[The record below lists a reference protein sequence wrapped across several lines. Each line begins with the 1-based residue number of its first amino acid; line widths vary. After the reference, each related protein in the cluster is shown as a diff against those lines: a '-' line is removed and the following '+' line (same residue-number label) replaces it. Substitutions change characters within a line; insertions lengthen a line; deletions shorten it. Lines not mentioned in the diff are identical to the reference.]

1 MNYQLLTIFLLV
13 LFLLVLVF
21 VRHKQSN
28 NSDKQSAH
36 ASKSGRTSAAH
47 TASSEDGNDWIE
59 KVNQTVSNA
68 DNQDW
73 EWGGSGSNDA
83 TASVSAQEVDPL
95 TEYQVYK
102 QFGYESKAAESLAGY
117 LNTLEDGAPEKLVHE
132 LIGLNLRVGNIDML
146 ADTLE
151 RHSASLSED
160 SIAEY
165 LKAGLALDSTNLRLR
180 VFAEHH
186 LGWNM
191 QEVDRQIGEQS
202 GLEVASDEHIAFE
215 NDSVERIVVP
225 GMGKRAPI
233 VLGKK
238 DFGEISPEE
247 MGAVIGFAKPERSA
261 KILKDK
267 ISYETALHQYN
278 KAIQTSAKPAG
289 LIIDA
294 LRLDYQNEEVGQFA
308 KHLWKLYHSLG
319 QSN

>member
-1 MNYQLLTIFLLV
+1 
-13 LFLLVLVF
+13 
-21 VRHKQSN
+21 
-28 NSDKQSAH
+28 
-36 ASKSGRTSAAH
+36 
-47 TASSEDGNDWIE
+47 
-59 KVNQTVSNA
+59 
-68 DNQDW
+68 
-73 EWGGSGSNDA
+73 
-83 TASVSAQEVDPL
+83 
-95 TEYQVYK
+95 
-102 QFGYESKAAESLAGY
+102 
-117 LNTLEDGAPEKLVHE
+117 
-132 LIGLNLRVGNIDML
+132 ML

-160 SIAEY
+160 SVAEY

-215 NDSVERIVVP
+215 NDSAERIVVP

-261 KILKDK
+261 K
-267 ISYETALHQYN
+267 S
-278 KAIQTSAKPAG
+278 
-289 LIIDA
+289 
-294 LRLDYQNEEVGQFA
+294 
-308 KHLWKLYHSLG
+308 
-319 QSN
+319 

>member
-1 MNYQLLTIFLLV
+1 MQFAAQDREVFLNYQLLTIFLLV
-13 LFLLVLVF
+13 LFLLVLFF
-21 VRHKQSN
+21 VRHKQSSEQKG
-28 NSDKQSAH
+28 NSGKQSAH
-36 ASKSGRTSAAH
+36 ASKGGHKSAAH

-73 EWGGSGSNDA
+73 EWGGSGSSNA

-160 SIAEY
+160 SVAEY

-215 NDSVERIVVP
+215 NDSAERIVVP

-261 KILKDK
+261 K
-267 ISYETALHQYN
+267 S
-278 KAIQTSAKPAG
+278 
-289 LIIDA
+289 
-294 LRLDYQNEEVGQFA
+294 
-308 KHLWKLYHSLG
+308 
-319 QSN
+319 

>member
-1 MNYQLLTIFLLV
+1 
-13 LFLLVLVF
+13 
-21 VRHKQSN
+21 
-28 NSDKQSAH
+28 
-36 ASKSGRTSAAH
+36 
-47 TASSEDGNDWIE
+47 
-59 KVNQTVSNA
+59 
-68 DNQDW
+68 
-73 EWGGSGSNDA
+73 
-83 TASVSAQEVDPL
+83 
-95 TEYQVYK
+95 
-102 QFGYESKAAESLAGY
+102 
-117 LNTLEDGAPEKLVHE
+117 
-132 LIGLNLRVGNIDML
+132 
-146 ADTLE
+146 
-151 RHSASLSED
+151 
-160 SIAEY
+160 
-165 LKAGLALDSTNLRLR
+165 LDSTNLRLR

-319 QSN
+319 RYLGRP